1 MKEDE
6 VIEILVY
13 KNGLFWC
20 FLLGRMVLFVDD
32 FFLKKVKV
40 VVGVFRKYLDNEAE
54 SIVDALFLIL
64 NILVF
69 EFFEEEK

>member
-1 MKEDE
+1 
-6 VIEILVY
+6 
-13 KNGLFWC
+13 
-20 FLLGRMVLFVDD
+20 MVLFVDD

-40 VVGVFRKYLDNEAE
+40 VVGVICKYLDNEVE
-54 SIVDALFLIL
+54 SIVDVLFLIL